1 VPRTD
6 DARRVGPVAIE
17 TAGLTKRY
25 GSRVAVDG
33 LDLAVP
39 AGAVTGFV
47 GPNGAGKTTTIR
59 MLLGLIR
66 PTAGSGRVLGQP
78 LDDAVAFLP
87 RVGALVDGPAHYLQL
102 SGRDNL
108 VVLARLAGHDGR
120 VQRSVEHLGHGAHG
134 WRRVGVSEV
143 VFLRIGDG
151 EVMPDLDLKEKI
163 VRQLRI
169 HRPDVVITHDPF
181 RPYSLHS
188 DHRGVGMSTVDAV
201 YPTARDP
208 LHYHHHLTEEGL
220 EPHKTAELWL
230 ANPEVP
236 DLYVDI
242 TETVD
247 KKIYALKAHKSQ
259 VGDGEHLDERIRQR
273 TADVGAPEGLA
284 HAEAF
289 KVIKMRR

>member
-1 VPRTD
+1 MSQEQSEEYNRIMVVVAHPD
-6 DARRVGPVAIE
+6 DMEFSAGGTVA
-17 TAGLTKRY
+17 K
-25 GSRVAVDG
+25 
-33 LDLAVP
+33 LASE
-39 AGAVTGFV
+39 
-47 GPNGAGKTTTIR
+47 GKTVVVVQVTSGNKGTDRRDLTSEELGKIR
-59 MLLGLIR
+59 E
-66 PTAGSGRVLGQP
+66 SEE
-78 LDDAVAFLP
+78 LDAAK
-87 RVGALVDGPAHYLQL
+87 
-102 SGRDNL
+102 
-108 VVLARLAGHDGR
+108 RL
-120 VQRSVEHLGHGAHG
+120 
-134 WRRVGVSEV
+134 GVSEV

-273 TADVGAPEGLA
+273 TADVGTPEGLA